1 MTNSHKFTTTFAEF
15 ATACQ
20 INYERTENGEYIWDS
35 NAISVDTR
43 RGFNKPNQYNGHGS
57 VNGLRVMPTII
68 NKIVRF
74 TLYPK
79 SGNLDT
85 IHYKHWNLINFIMR
99 RERINA
105 VRFMLNY
112 IEIISSSI

>member
-1 MTNSHKFTTTFAEF
+1 VEVDWEEDLIAWITSSRKLTATFAEF

-35 NAISVDTR
+35 NAISIDTH
-43 RGFNKPNQYNGHGS
+43 RGFYKPNQYNVHGS
-57 VNGLRVMPTII
+57 INGLRVMPVVI

-79 SGNLDT
+79 SGNSDT
-85 IHYKHWNLINFIMR
+85 IRDHH
-99 RERINA
+99 
-105 VRFMLNY
+105 
-112 IEIISSSI
+112 